1 MYKDIEAA
9 KILDID
15 EDKMVETFVNLG
27 ERKDFAALND
37 GIFRPYT
44 VSGEVASLFDR
55 ISTNLGVPNP
65 FDLAGDAIGAIREI
79 LSETPITLDVF
90 PDLPNPFRNL
100 PLPKLLPNNQGSIP
114 TNVQNA
120 AGFVGQQNV
129 TLPYNSLTQEQKLDR
144 INEIFNNG

>member
-9 KILDID
+9 KILGID
-15 EDKMVETFVNLG
+15 EDKLVENFVNRG
-27 ERKDFAALND
+27 ERKDFAALSD

-79 LSETPITLDVF
+79 LSETPVTLDVF
-90 PDLPNPFRNL
+90 PDLPNPFKNL
-100 PLPKLLPNNQGSIP
+100 PTPKLLPNNQGNIP
-114 TNVQNA
+114 ANVQNS
-120 AGFVGQQNV
+120 AGFVGQQNI
-129 TLPYNSLTQEQKLDR
+129 TLPYNQLTQEQKLDR
-144 INEIFNNG
+144 INELFNNG